1 MGHYKTHREYLVAAI
16 REQRRNVDHGRH
28 EAFRASSRK
37 ILQRLCGELDD
48 LDAGK
53 AEATEDISCKP

>member
-1 MGHYKTHREYLVAAI
+1 MGYYKTHRDYLVAAI
-16 REQRRNVDHGRH
+16 REQRQNVDHGRH

-48 LDAGK
+48 LDRERGHI
-53 AEATEDISCKP
+53 D

>member
-1 MGHYKTHREYLVAAI
+1 MAYYKTHRDYLVAAI

-37 ILQRLCGELDD
+37 KLQRLCGELDD
-48 LDAGK
+48 LDAGN
-53 AEATEDISCKP
+53 AEDTP